1 MNLDKVFSELTLADI
16 DKYIAESQ
24 EENLNLDFK
33 INNRPDLTHA
43 DDKRNL
49 SKARSGFANSSGGI
63 IIWGIDGRKN
73 ADGVDCAC
81 GKREIK
87 PLSLFVSRLNELTGE
102 AVSPPVS
109 AVRHRPIPLSA
120 DSGFAATIVPES
132 DSGPHMA
139 KLGEDRYYKRS
150 GDSFYRME
158 HYDLEDMFGRRKKP
172 KLQLITKL
180 AYAGGGSSGGNKYV
194 NVQVTYAL
202 ENVGRGAAKAPL
214 LALKI
219 KSKHRLSEFGID
231 GNGNFGLD
239 RLPHARGSLD
249 HLFGGSSVTV
259 IHPGTYREVCAI
271 SLKIHLDSAQADDI
285 IIDYLIA
292 SEDTKADS
300 GEHLTQKEEILS
312 FAESQFSKIG

>member
-1 MNLDKVFSELTLADI
+1 MDLEKAFSELSLDDI
-16 DKYIAESQ
+16 DRYIAESQ

-33 INNRPDLTHA
+33 VINRSDLTHA
-43 DDKRNL
+43 DDKKNL
-49 SKARSGFANSSGGI
+49 SKALSGFANSSGGI
-63 IIWGIDGRKN
+63 VIWGLDGRKN
-73 ADGVDCAC
+73 ASGIDCAY
-81 GKREIK
+81 GKKEIK

-102 AVSPPVS
+102 GVYPPV
-109 AVRHRPIPLSA
+109 AGVRHRPVPLSDDA
-120 DSGFAATIVPES
+120 GFAVTIVPES

-158 HYDLEDMFGRRKKP
+158 HYDVQDMFGRRRRP
-172 KLQLITKL
+172 ELKLNTKL
-180 AYAGGGSSGGNKYV
+180 TFAGGGSSGGKKYV

-219 KSKHRLSEFGID
+219 KSKHWLSQSGID

-259 IHPGTYREVCAI
+259 IHPGTFREVCAI
-271 SLKIHLDSAQADDI
+271 SLRIDQDSPQAEDLVV
-285 IIDYLIA
+285 DYLIA
-292 SEDTKADS
+292 SEDIRASS
-300 GEHLTQKEEILS
+300 GEHVTNKEEILS
-312 FAESQFSKIG
+312 FAESQFAKIG